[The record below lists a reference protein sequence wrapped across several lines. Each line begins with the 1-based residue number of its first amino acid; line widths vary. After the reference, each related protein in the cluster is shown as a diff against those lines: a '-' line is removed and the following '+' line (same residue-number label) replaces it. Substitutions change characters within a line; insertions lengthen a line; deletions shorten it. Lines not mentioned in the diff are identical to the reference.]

1 MTPLYCCCMASGMPA
16 PGSGRWPGACARGF
30 QVHAFGYSSVF
41 GGPDVAVPQLLERLA
56 DAGPL
61 SLVGHSL
68 GGLLALEALR
78 RNPQLPVQRVVCLG
92 SPLRGSGTA
101 RSLSEHGWGLAL
113 GRSSELLLD
122 GLPDWQGRAEVG
134 LIAGSVP
141 HGLGSLLG
149 AIDDASTAPW
159 HWPRP
164 ACRGWPTIA
173 WCAPATAAWWY
184 RPTPRG
190 RPRISCVMAVST
202 TAATP
207 SPRVGGSERPARVRA
222 NGTRVDANDT
232 KVGAN
237 RWFALFAGHGPALPG
252 KHHQIASGAGPC
264 PASAAASIG
273 PRHGCSAR
281 SGRIRA
287 LIL

>member
-1 MTPLYCCCMASGMPA
+1 MTPPVLLLHGIWNARAWVGPLA
-16 PGSGRWPGACARGF
+16 WRLRARGF

-101 RSLSEHGWGLAL
+101 RSLSDHGWGLAL
-113 GRSSELLLD
+113 GRSSE
-122 GLPDWQGRAEVG
+122 

-149 AIDDASTAPW
+149 AMDDASD
-159 HWPRP
+159 
-164 ACRGWPTIA
+164 
-173 WCAPATAAWWY
+173 
-184 RPTPRG
+184 
-190 RPRISCVMAVST
+190 
-202 TAATP
+202 
-207 SPRVGGSERPARVRA
+207 
-222 NGTRVDANDT
+222 GTV
-232 KVGAN
+232 
-237 RWFALFAGHGPALPG
+237 ALAETRLPG
-252 KHHQIASGAGPC
+252 LTDHCVVRTSHSGLVVSPDAARQTAHFLRHGQFDH
-264 PASAAASIG
+264 SRDAAA
-273 PRHGCSAR
+273 A
-281 SGRIRA
+281 
-287 LIL
+287 

>member
-1 MTPLYCCCMASGMPA
+1 MTPPVLLLHGIWNARAWVGPLA
-16 PGSGRWPGACARGF
+16 WRLRARGF

-78 RNPQLPVQRVVCLG
+78 CNPQLPVQRVVCLG

-101 RSLSEHGWGLAL
+101 RSLSDHGWGLAL

-122 GLPDWQGRAEVG
+122 GLPDWQGKAEVG

-149 AIDDASTAPW
+149 AMDDASD
-159 HWPRP
+159 
-164 ACRGWPTIA
+164 
-173 WCAPATAAWWY
+173 
-184 RPTPRG
+184 
-190 RPRISCVMAVST
+190 
-202 TAATP
+202 
-207 SPRVGGSERPARVRA
+207 
-222 NGTRVDANDT
+222 GTV
-232 KVGAN
+232 
-237 RWFALFAGHGPALPG
+237 ALAETRLPG
-252 KHHQIASGAGPC
+252 LTDHC
-264 PASAAASIG
+264 V
-273 PRHGCSAR
+273 
-281 SGRIRA
+281 
-287 LIL
+287 